1 MYKKLLSETIIYGM
15 GAILPRLIIFILTPF
30 IIKEV
35 NSVEYS
41 QYGQLYAAVSY
52 LNVILTFGFETAF
65 FRYASQDG
73 LYKKTLNT
81 SFWFMFFT
89 SSIFIL
95 LVYLFLQP
103 LANFADYAN
112 HPEYLK
118 WFGWIIFFDTLCVI
132 PFAYLRF
139 NSMPAKYALVRIVI
153 STFQAILTFA
163 MLYWIADNW
172 LEKIGLSEKVSYT
185 FVANLLASMLGFV
198 LLLPVLR
205 KIQFKFDWAL
215 FKKMFHYGYPIM
227 IAGLAFVTN
236 ENLDKLIQRNV
247 ISEADAG
254 AYNGVYKLAMILT
267 LFVTAYRMGVEPF
280 FFKVSEK
287 ADSRKTYADV
297 LLYFSI
303 VCNVVIIGVVA
314 NLGWIKLILIRN
326 PSYWI
331 AMDIVPIILIANLF
345 YGLYFNLSTWYKVT
359 DKTYVG
365 TIISLVG
372 CGITVV
378 MNFFL
383 LRKYGFMVSAWATLL
398 AYASMMLISYFWGQ
412 KEYKIPYKT
421 KKIVLYTGSAIAIT
435 CVTYYLLDSNFFIG
449 NGLLIMYIAMTYFI
463 EKRSI
468 KLEKK

>member
-1 MYKKLLSETIIYGM
+1 M

-35 NSVEYS
+35 NSEEYS

-65 FRYASQDG
+65 FRFASQEG
-73 LYKKTLNT
+73 KFNKALNT
-81 SFWFMFFT
+81 SYWFMFIS

-95 LVYLFLQP
+95 LVYLFASP
-103 LANFADYAN
+103 LADFADYEN

-139 NSMPAKYALVRIVI
+139 NSMPIKYSAIRIIV
-153 STFQAILTFA
+153 STSQAILTFA
-163 MLYWIADNW
+163 MLYWLSENW
-172 LEKIGLSEKVSYT
+172 LDRFGLHEKVAYT
-185 FVANLLASMLGFV
+185 FVANLFASILGFI
-198 LLLPVLR
+198 LLIPIL
-205 KIQFKFDWAL
+205 KNIKFSFDWEL

-236 ENLDKLIQRNV
+236 ENLDKLIQRNI

-287 ADSRKTYADV
+287 ANSKQTYADV
-297 LLYFSI
+297 LLYFSL
-303 VCNVVIIGVVA
+303 VCNIVIVGVVA
-314 NLGWIKLILIRN
+314 NLDWIKLILIGN
-326 PSYWI
+326 KSYWI

-345 YGLYFNLSTWYKVT
+345 YGIYFNLSTWYKVT

-365 TIISLVG
+365 TIISLIG
-372 CGITVV
+372 SGITLL
-378 MNFFL
+378 MNLFL
-383 LRKYGFMVSAWATLL
+383 LKKYGFMVSAWATLF

-421 KKIVLYTGSAIAIT
+421 RKIALYTLVAIT
-435 CVTYYLLDSNFFIG
+435 FTCLTYYVFDSNILIG
-449 NGLLIMYIAMTYFI
+449 NLFLIMYLAMVAFI
-463 EKRSI
+463 EKNSLKR
-468 KLEKK
+468 LKKSR